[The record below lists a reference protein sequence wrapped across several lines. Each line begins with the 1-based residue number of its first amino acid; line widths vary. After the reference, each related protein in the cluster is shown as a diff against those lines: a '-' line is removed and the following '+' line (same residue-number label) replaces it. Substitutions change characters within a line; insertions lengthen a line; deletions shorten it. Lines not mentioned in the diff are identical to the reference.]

1 MLLSTFGPE
10 SGGQPSEPRGRWSPL
25 ASRDWDAT
33 DQLPAY
39 FGPNG
44 RSKTVGVEGAFRSKW
59 KGCFGDVALPFRH
72 MWHDLR

>member
-1 MLLSTFGPE
+1 M
-10 SGGQPSEPRGRWSPL
+10 